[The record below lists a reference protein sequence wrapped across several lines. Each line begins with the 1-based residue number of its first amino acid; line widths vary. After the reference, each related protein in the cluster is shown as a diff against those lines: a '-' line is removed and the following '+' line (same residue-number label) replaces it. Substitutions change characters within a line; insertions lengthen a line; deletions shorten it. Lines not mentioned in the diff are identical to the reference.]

1 MQEKEIRRRKMSAA
15 ARERRRRRRK
25 RQVLIGRIAVALC
38 ILLVVGGGIGLTLHF
53 MPGIRV
59 ARQLDA
65 ASDYVETRAYEQAIA
80 SCEEALEIDSMS
92 VEAYRAMAGV
102 YLDQND
108 RANAAQVLYRGWETT
123 KDESLL
129 QEYCVHLLNDAV
141 ADINGNQ
148 CTFDTLEKSITA
160 LEQDVANPEAYKLLD
175 ACYVRLLGPESSL
188 FCSMEEGNCLF
199 GQYRQEMERMLA
211 LYAAQPAQELKE
223 EILKFAIPQSGS
235 LELEVGH
242 IEDYRNLLEQV
253 ASLGASQELSQMQA
267 CLVKSMWIQ
276 ERFSEAFRIFESGEF
291 EKIRDFMQSETYVS
305 IRDQFIAGSME
316 YWEGKTYVPVSRE
329 KMHLTR
335 TEEGQWRFSF
345 ADYEE
350 YPATQGVVNVWG
362 AKQEDA
368 GVQRLCISYEPA
380 AENGEYYPHKV
391 YEFVYL
397 YSNVKIGNEY
407 VPQMNYRFETRVVT
421 PEGMTSE
428 LIGDWGGEHE
438 WMMEY

>member
-1 MQEKEIRRRKMSAA
+1 MQKKEIRRKKLSAA
-15 ARERRRRRRK
+15 VREEKRRRRK
-25 RQVLIGRIAVALC
+25 RKVFLKRLVAGAC
-38 ILLVVGGGIGLTLHF
+38 LVCFVGTGSALVLHF
-53 MPGIRV
+53 LPGIRV
-59 ARQLDA
+59 ARQLDVA
-65 ASDYVETRAYEQAIA
+65 NDYVETKAYEQAIA

-92 VEAYRAMAGV
+92 VDAYRAMAGV

-108 RANAAQVLYRGWETT
+108 WANAEQVLYRGWEHTQ
-123 KDESLL
+123 DESLL

-141 ADINGNQ
+141 ADINEGN

-160 LEQDVANPEAYKLLD
+160 LEQDTESPDAYKLLD
-175 ACYVRLLGPESSL
+175 ACYVRLLGPESRL
-188 FCSMEEGNCLF
+188 FCDSEGGGCLF
-199 GQYRQEMERMLA
+199 DQYRQEMERMLEV
-211 LYAAQPAQELKE
+211 YAAQPAQELKE

-235 LELEVGH
+235 LELEVSH
-242 IEDYRNLLEQV
+242 IEDYRKLLEQ
-253 ASLGASQELSQMQA
+253 AAALEGSQELSQMQA
-267 CLVKSMWIQ
+267 CLVKAMWVQ

-291 EKIRDFMQSETYVS
+291 EQIRDFMQSKTYVS

-316 YWEGKTYVPVSRE
+316 YWEGKTYIPVSRE

-335 TEEGQWRFSF
+335 TEEGQWSFSF

-350 YPATQGVVNVWG
+350 YPATQGVINVWG
-362 AKQEDA
+362 TKQEDA

-380 AENGEYYPHKV
+380 AENGEYYPHKI